1 MSMLLPSA
9 PFRLPAAAA
18 QQAMQLVAQD
28 TADLFAARAAQDLEE
43 LGLEVVVEPAV
54 DHGVDARGAQHE
66 HVADGV
72 GQVDVHALAATASPA
87 ACHHHRA
94 YNTKS
99 V

>member
-1 MSMLLPSA
+1 MLRPSA

-28 TADLFAARAAQDLEE
+28 TTDLLAARTAQNLEE

-54 DHGVDARGAQHE
+54 DHGVDARRAQHQ

-72 GQVDVHALAATASPA
+72 GQVDVHALAATASSA

-94 YNTKS
+94 CNTT
-99 V
+99 VV